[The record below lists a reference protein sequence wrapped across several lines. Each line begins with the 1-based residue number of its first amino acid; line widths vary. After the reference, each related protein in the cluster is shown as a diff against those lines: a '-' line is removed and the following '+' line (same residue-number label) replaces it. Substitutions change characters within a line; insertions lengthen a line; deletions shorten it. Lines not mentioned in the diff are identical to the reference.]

1 MGRFLTEAELRD
13 IYGTAV
19 VTSLAASLGSAGSVE
34 QSILDAEDE
43 AMSYLRGHTDL
54 PATPETTSRRL
65 KVLVGQ
71 LALYLLYQGKAETP
85 IRVWKGREIAVAGL
99 KGIQR
104 GELSIASPAD
114 LTASIARPAVSV
126 IKRDP
131 RDESRITLESMRDW
145 GHR

>member
-19 VTSLAASLGSAGSVE
+19 VTSLAAKVGSAAFVE

-43 AMSYLRGHTDL
+43 AMSYLRGHTDI
-54 PATPETTSRRL
+54 PASAELTSRRL

-71 LALYLLYQGKAETP
+71 LAYYNLHQGLAATP
-85 IRVWKGREIAVAGL
+85 FRARDGREIAVAGL

-126 IKRDP
+126 LKRDP
-131 RDESRITLESMRDW
+131 RDEPRITLESMRDW
-145 GHR
+145 GH